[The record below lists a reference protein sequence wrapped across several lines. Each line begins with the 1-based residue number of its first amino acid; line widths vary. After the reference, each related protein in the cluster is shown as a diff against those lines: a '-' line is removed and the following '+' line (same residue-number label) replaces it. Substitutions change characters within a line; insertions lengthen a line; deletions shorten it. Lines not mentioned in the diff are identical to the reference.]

1 MIKKSTLLHLR
12 IPFSFFLMPVFCF
25 AVSLTKDIIWWK
37 VILVFIILHVFLY
50 PASNGFNSY
59 YDKDEESIGGLKH
72 PPKVSDELLWVSLFF
87 DLVAVLLGL
96 ILSIDFAIALFIYG
110 LASKAYSYDKIRLKK
125 YPITSWIIAGFFQG
139 FFTFLMTYQAL
150 NAVDLQSL
158 NQSKILFAATLTS
171 ILLWGFYPMTQI
183 YQHNEDARRGDMT
196 MSRLLGIKGTF
207 IFTAI
212 IFIFSNAGY
221 FYFFNTYFSLIYFYI
236 FTFCLAPSLL
246 FFLWWF
252 FKVNKNIG
260 LADFDHT
267 MKLNMISSLG
277 TNAFFIVFGILNHG

>member
-1 MIKKSTLLHLR
+1 
-12 IPFSFFLMPVFCF
+12 MPVFCF

-267 MKLNMISSLG
+267 MKLNLISSLG